1 MAAKHRHGPCHVSRW
16 APWVPNTVAFPAPT
30 ENFVDVA
37 RTPRKKTGR
46 NVGIAAGVLAL
57 VLVTVALA
65 RLKPAAPSV
74 DFAAILTDSV
84 RRGDLTREVRGPG
97 TLVPERIRWL
107 TAQASARVDR
117 LVVQSGQKVTPGMLL
132 LVMSSPDMQIQTMQ
146 ADQQVREAE
155 IGLLNLRTNLRQSQ
169 LGQEATVASTHTA
182 LIKAKQRAAEAD
194 SLLPLRMIPRS
205 DAIGYKADAEE
216 LTTRY
221 RIEQDKL
228 TLINNTIEQQ
238 VAVQTEQVKQ
248 LKAIAAERHGRLES
262 LQVIAPEEGVLQE
275 LTLQVGQYVPE
286 GQTLAKV
293 VQPGNLKAVLRIP
306 ESQAKDVH
314 IGQSASIDT
323 RNGLVTGTVSRMD
336 PSAVGGS
343 VTVDVA
349 LSGKLPAG
357 AVPDLSV
364 DGTIQIEQLRNIMYT
379 GRPSVGSGTGAVGL
393 FKLTND
399 GKEATRV
406 QVVLGRSSVNAVEIV
421 SGLQVGDKLIL
432 SEMSQYDNVDRVRIK
447 R

>member
-1 MAAKHRHGPCHVSRW
+1 M
-16 APWVPNTVAFPAPT
+16 
-30 ENFVDVA
+30 DVA
-37 RTPRKKTGR
+37 RAPRKKTGR
-46 NVGIAAGVLAL
+46 NVGIGAAVVA
-57 VLVTVALA
+57 VIVATVALA
-65 RLKPAAPSV
+65 QLKPAAPSI
-74 DFAAILTDSV
+74 DFATILTDSV
-84 RRGDLTREVRGPG
+84 KQGDLTREVRGPG
-97 TLVPERIRWL
+97 TLVPERIRWI

-155 IGLLNLRTNLRQSQ
+155 RDLLNLKSTLRQAQ
-169 LGQEATVASTHTA
+169 LAQQGTVASASTA
-182 LIKAKQRAAEAD
+182 LIKAKQKAAEAD
-194 SLLPLRMIPRS
+194 TLLLRKMIATA
-205 DAIGYKADAEE
+205 DAVGAKADAQE
-216 LTTRY
+216 LTIRY

-228 TLINNTIEQQ
+228 ELINNTIDSQ

-248 LKAIAAERHGRLES
+248 LQAIASERHGRLQS

-286 GQTLAKV
+286 GTTLAKV
-293 VQPGNLKAVLRIP
+293 VQPGNLKAVLRIA

-323 RNGLVTGTVSRMD
+323 RNGLIPGTVSRMD

-343 VTVDVA
+343 LTVDVQLTGA
-349 LSGKLPAG
+349 LPAG

-364 DGTIQIEQLRNIMYT
+364 DGTIQIEQLKNILYT
-379 GRPSVGSGTGAVGL
+379 GRPAAGSGTGAVGL
-393 FKLTND
+393 FKLTPD
-399 GKEATRV
+399 EKEAERV

-421 SGLQVGDKLIL
+421 SGLKVGDKVIL
-432 SEMSQYDNVDRVRIK
+432 SDMTAQDNFDRVRIK